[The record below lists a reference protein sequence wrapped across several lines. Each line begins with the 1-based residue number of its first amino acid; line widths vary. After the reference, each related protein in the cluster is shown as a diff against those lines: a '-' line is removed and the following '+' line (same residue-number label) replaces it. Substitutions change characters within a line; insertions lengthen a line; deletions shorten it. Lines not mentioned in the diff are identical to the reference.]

1 MNIQVIKTEVV
12 KKGKA
17 EGIEVTFKNLENGK
31 VSVKPV
37 FSFHGA
43 FDVMKDAKEGQE
55 YNVKAE
61 KDKNDYWIWGS
72 ASEGVV
78 GTIGQKT
85 GPKSSPGLPAPRST
99 YETPEERA
107 RKQVYIVRQSSLAT
121 AVEFVKAIEQDNVAI
136 EDIISIADQLAKYV
150 LDVSPDRL
158 MVGIIDMK
166 NDVPV

>member
-1 MNIQVIKTEVV
+1 MNIQVISVEAV
-12 KKGKA
+12 KKGKFDC
-17 EGIEVTFKNLENGK
+17 VNVNFKNLENGK
-31 VSVKPV
+31 TSMKPV
-37 FSFHGA
+37 MSFHGA
-43 FDVMKDAKEGQE
+43 FDVMKNAKEGQE

-61 KDKNDYWIWGS
+61 KDKNDYWVWGA

-78 GTIGQKT
+78 GTLKAYGSRPVSQPA
-85 GPKSSPGLPAPRST
+85 PKST
-99 YETPEERA
+99 FETPEERA

-121 AVEFVKAIEQDNVAI
+121 AVELFSVQGNTEANAQEVIEV
-136 EDIISIADQLAKYV
+136 ADQFAKYV